1 MAIPTLRELKDQYL
15 EAASIERLKTNKPSP
30 TTVRN
35 TLSGIRVFCAWLK
48 EDAPELGEPGDIAVD
63 ALITP
68 KLLRR
73 YVTALLARHI
83 RPISALAFADQLR
96 QLFARWTRPYYED
109 LGWVLPPF
117 PNLSGGNRQLQRY
130 RRPPSELI
138 ERVKDWYH
146 SLKPDMIWY
155 AATMM
160 LEFAVRNGDVM
171 RLERGNFVDVKGRV
185 FLNYTPNKTAHTSGR
200 IVKWPVHPDIWAN
213 LERLRPWDRA
223 LTNATFGRVN
233 KAMRELGFKG
243 TKGAYE
249 LRKLC
254 IDHVYQRFGAEMA
267 VSISGDDIKTIT
279 RYYADPSQPNI
290 GDLRVSELL

>member
-1 MAIPTLRELKDQYL
+1 MLTPTLSELKNEYL
-15 EAASIERLKTNKPSP
+15 EAATIERLKRNKPSDN
-30 TTVRN
+30 TIRN
-35 TLSGIRVFCAWLK
+35 TLSGLRVFCAWLK
-48 EDAPELGEPGDIAVD
+48 SDAPELGEPGDIAVD

-73 YVTALLARHI
+73 YVTSLLARGI
-83 RPISALAFADQLR
+83 RPISALSFVSQLR
-96 QLFARWTRPYYED
+96 QLFARWARPYYED
-109 LGWVLPPF
+109 LGWQLPTF
-117 PNLSGGNRQLQRY
+117 PDLGGGAQLQRY

-146 SLKPDMIWY
+146 SLKPDMTWY

-160 LEFAVRNGDVM
+160 LEFAVRNGDVK

-185 FLNYTPNKTAHTSGR
+185 FLNYTPSKTSHSSGR
-200 IVKWPVHPDIWAN
+200 VVKWPVHPDIWAT
-213 LERLRPWDRA
+213 LERLRPWERQMTDA
-223 LTNATFGRVN
+223 PLNRVN
-233 KAMRELGFKG
+233 RAMRELGFRG

>member
-1 MAIPTLRELKDQYL
+1 MSTPTLRELKDQYL
-15 EAASIERLKTNKPSP
+15 EAATIERLKRNKPSEQ
-30 TTVRN
+30 TVRN
-35 TLSGIRVFCAWLK
+35 TLSGLRVFCSWLK
-48 EDAPELGEPGDIAVD
+48 TNEPELGEPADLAVD
-63 ALITP
+63 ALVTP

-73 YVTALLARHI
+73 YVTSLLARGI
-83 RPISALAFADQLR
+83 RPISALSFVSQFR
-96 QLFARWTRPYYED
+96 QLFARWARPYYED
-109 LGWVLPPF
+109 LGWQLPAF
-117 PNLSGGNRQLQRY
+117 PDMGGGAQLQRY

-146 SLKPDMIWY
+146 SLKPDMTWY

-160 LEFAVRNGDVM
+160 LEFAVRNGDVK

-185 FLNYTPNKTAHTSGR
+185 FLNYTPNKTSHSSGR
-200 IVKWPVHPDIWAN
+200 VVKWPVHPDIWAR
-213 LERLRPWDRA
+213 LERLRPWDRRMTDA
-223 LTNATFGRVN
+223 PLNRVN
-233 KAMRELGFKG
+233 KAMRELGFHG

-267 VSISGDDIKTIT
+267 VSISGDDIRTIT

>member
-1 MAIPTLRELKDQYL
+1 MTTPTLSELKAQAP
-15 EAASIERLKTNKPSP
+15 EAAAIERLKTSRPSE

-48 EDAPELGEPGDIAVD
+48 SDAPELGEPGDIGVD
-63 ALITP
+63 ALLAP

-73 YVTALLARHI
+73 YVAALLARGI
-83 RPISALAFADQLR
+83 RPISALSFASQLR
-96 QLFARWTRPYYED
+96 QLFARWARPYYED
-109 LGWVLPPF
+109 LGWQLPAF
-117 PNLSGGNRQLQRY
+117 PDLGGGAQLQRY

-146 SLKPDMIWY
+146 SLKPDMTWY

-160 LEFAVRNGDVM
+160 LEFAVRNGDVK
-171 RLERGNFVDVKGRV
+171 RLGRGNFVDVKGRV
-185 FLNYTPNKTAHTSGR
+185 FLNYTPNKTSHSSGR
-200 IVKWPVHPDIWAN
+200 VVKWPVHPDIWAT

-223 LTNATFGRVN
+223 MTDAPFNRVN
-233 KAMRELGFKG
+233 KAMRELGFRG

>member
-1 MAIPTLRELKDQYL
+1 MTTPTLSELKAQYL
-15 EAASIERLKTNKPSP
+15 EAAAIERLKTSKPSP

-48 EDAPELGEPGDIAVD
+48 SDAPELGEPGDIGVD
-63 ALITP
+63 ALLAP

-73 YVTALLARHI
+73 YVAALLARGI
-83 RPISALAFADQLR
+83 RPISALSFAAQFR

-109 LGWVLPPF
+109 LGWQIPPF
-117 PNLSGGNRQLQRY
+117 PDVGGGRQLQRY

-146 SLKPDMIWY
+146 SLKPDMTWY

-160 LEFAVRNGDVM
+160 LEFAVRNGDVK
-171 RLERGNFVDVKGRV
+171 RLGRGNFVDVKGRV
-185 FLNYTPNKTAHTSGR
+185 FLNYTPNKTSHSSGR
-200 IVKWPVHPDIWAN
+200 VVKWPVHPDIWAT

-223 LTNATFGRVN
+223 MTDAPFNRVN
-233 KAMRELGFKG
+233 KAMRELGFRG

-279 RYYADPSQPNI
+279 RYYADPSQPNV

>member
-1 MAIPTLRELKDQYL
+1 MTTPTLSELKAQYL
-15 EAASIERLKTNKPSP
+15 EAATIERLKTSKPSP

-48 EDAPELGEPGDIAVD
+48 GDAPELGEPGDLGVD
-63 ALITP
+63 TLVAP

-73 YVTALLARHI
+73 YVAALLARGI
-83 RPISALAFADQLR
+83 RPISALSFVSQFR

-109 LGWVLPPF
+109 IGWRIPTF
-117 PNLSGGNRQLQRY
+117 PDIGGNTQLQRY

-146 SLKPDMIWY
+146 SLKPDMTWY

-160 LEFAVRNGDVM
+160 LEFAVRNGDVK
-171 RLERGNFVDVKGRV
+171 RLGRGNFVDVKGRV
-185 FLNYTPNKTAHTSGR
+185 FLNYTPNKTSHSSGR
-200 IVKWPVHPDIWAN
+200 VVKWPVHPDIWTT

-223 LTNATFGRVN
+223 MTDAPFNRVN
-233 KAMRELGFKG
+233 KAMRELGFRG

>member
-1 MAIPTLRELKDQYL
+1 MSTPTLKELKAQYL
-15 EAASIERLKTNKPSP
+15 EAATIERLKRNKPSDN
-30 TTVRN
+30 TVRN
-35 TLSGIRVFCAWLK
+35 TLSGLRVFCSWLK
-48 EDAPELGEPGDIAVD
+48 TDAPDLGEPSDLAVD
-63 ALITP
+63 ALVTP

-73 YVTALLARHI
+73 YVTSLLARGI
-83 RPISALAFADQLR
+83 RPISALSFVSQLR
-96 QLFARWTRPYYED
+96 QLFARWARPYYED
-109 LGWVLPPF
+109 LGWQLPVF
-117 PNLSGGNRQLQRY
+117 PDLGGGAQLQRY
-130 RRPPSELI
+130 RRPPTELI

-146 SLKPDMIWY
+146 SLKPDMTWY

-160 LEFAVRNGDVM
+160 LEFAVRNGDVK

-185 FLNYTPNKTAHTSGR
+185 FLNYTPNKTSHSSGR
-200 IVKWPVHPDIWAN
+200 VVKWPVHPDIWTT
-213 LERLRPWDRA
+213 LERLRPWDRRMTDGP
-223 LTNATFGRVN
+223 LNRVN
-233 KAMRELGFKG
+233 RAMRELGFRG

>member
-1 MAIPTLRELKDQYL
+1 MTTPTLSELKAQYL
-15 EAASIERLKTNKPSP
+15 EAATIERLKRNKPSDN
-30 TTVRN
+30 TVRN
-35 TLSGIRVFCAWLK
+35 TLSGLRVFCSWLK
-48 EDAPELGEPGDIAVD
+48 TDAPELGEPGDLAVD
-63 ALITP
+63 ALVTP

-73 YVTALLARHI
+73 YVTSLLARGI
-83 RPISALAFADQLR
+83 RPISALSFVSQLR
-96 QLFARWTRPYYED
+96 QLFARWARPYYED
-109 LGWVLPPF
+109 LGWQLPVF
-117 PNLSGGNRQLQRY
+117 PDLGGGAQLQRY
-130 RRPPSELI
+130 RRPPTELI

-146 SLKPDMIWY
+146 SLKPDMTWY

-160 LEFAVRNGDVM
+160 LEFAVRNGDVK

-185 FLNYTPNKTAHTSGR
+185 FLNYTPNKTSHSSGR
-200 IVKWPVHPDIWAN
+200 VVKWPVHPDIWTT
-213 LERLRPWDRA
+213 LERLRPWDRRMTDGP
-223 LTNATFGRVN
+223 LNRVN
-233 KAMRELGFKG
+233 RAMRELGFRG

>member
-1 MAIPTLRELKDQYL
+1 MTTPTLSELKAQYL
-15 EAASIERLKTNKPSP
+15 EAATIERLKTSKPSP

-48 EDAPELGEPGDIAVD
+48 GDAPELGEPGNLGVD
-63 ALITP
+63 TLVAP

-73 YVTALLARHI
+73 YVAALLARGI
-83 RPISALAFADQLR
+83 RPISALSFVSQFR

-109 LGWVLPPF
+109 AGWRIPAF
-117 PNLSGGNRQLQRY
+117 PDIGGNTQLQRY

-146 SLKPDMIWY
+146 SLKPDMTWY

-160 LEFAVRNGDVM
+160 LEFAVRNGDVK
-171 RLERGNFVDVKGRV
+171 RLGRGNFVDVKGRV
-185 FLNYTPNKTAHTSGR
+185 FLNYTPNKTSHSSGR
-200 IVKWPVHPDIWAN
+200 VVKWPVHPDIWTT

-223 LTNATFGRVN
+223 MTDAPFNRVN
-233 KAMRELGFKG
+233 KAMRELGFRG

-290 GDLRVSELL
+290 GNLRVSELL

>member
-1 MAIPTLRELKDQYL
+1 MLTPTLSELKNEYL
-15 EAASIERLKTNKPSP
+15 EAATIERLKTNKPSP
-30 TTVRN
+30 RTVRN
-35 TLSGIRVFCAWLK
+35 TLSGLRVFCAWLRA
-48 EDAPELGEPGDIAVD
+48 EAPELGEPGDIAVD
-63 ALITP
+63 ALFTP

-73 YVTALLARHI
+73 YVASQLARGV
-83 RPISALAFADQLR
+83 RPISALSFASQLR
-96 QLFARWTRPYYED
+96 QLVARWALPYYED
-109 LGWVLPPF
+109 RGWQLPAF
-117 PNLSGGNRQLQRY
+117 PQMGGNAQIQRY

-146 SLKPDMIWY
+146 SLKPDMTWY

-160 LEFAVRNGDVM
+160 LEFAVRNGDVK

-185 FLNYTPNKTAHTSGR
+185 FLNYTPNKTSHSSGR
-200 IVKWPVHPDIWAN
+200 VVKWPVHPDIWAII
-213 LERLRPWDRA
+213 ERLRPWERQMTDGP
-223 LTNATFGRVN
+223 LKRVN
-233 KAMRELGFKG
+233 RAMRKLGFRG

>member
-1 MAIPTLRELKDQYL
+1 MTTPTLSELKAQYL
-15 EAASIERLKTNKPSP
+15 EAATIERLKTSKPSP

-48 EDAPELGEPGDIAVD
+48 SDAPELGEPGDLGVD
-63 ALITP
+63 TLVKP

-73 YVTALLARHI
+73 YVAALLARGI
-83 RPISALAFADQLR
+83 RPISALSFVSQFR

-109 LGWVLPPF
+109 IGWRIPAF
-117 PNLSGGNRQLQRY
+117 PDIGGNTHLQRY

-146 SLKPDMIWY
+146 SLKPDMTWY

-160 LEFAVRNGDVM
+160 LEFAVRNGDVK
-171 RLERGNFVDVKGRV
+171 RLGRGNFVDVKGRV
-185 FLNYTPNKTAHTSGR
+185 FLNYTPNKTSHSSGR
-200 IVKWPVHPDIWAN
+200 VVKWPVHPEIWAT

-223 LTNATFGRVN
+223 MTDAPFNRVN
-233 KAMRELGFKG
+233 KAMRELGFRG